1 MVNWVTDGAP
11 GCLRIDASLL
21 QSSTSVD
28 TSSQTSGAAVSAL
41 LPSKSTELSG
51 VGGQIDTE
59 KVGKSLDALTTL
71 ATGSAFPPSRELFP
85 PLTSRATM

>member
-21 QSSTSVD
+21 QSSASVD
-28 TSSQTSGAAVSAL
+28 IGSQTSGAAVSNL

-51 VGGQIDTE
+51 VGVKFIRRRWVRVWTH
-59 KVGKSLDALTTL
+59 
-71 ATGSAFPPSRELFP
+71 
-85 PLTSRATM
+85 